1 MSSTPAK
8 PPQRETF
15 KNVRTCQHIKVTGVP
30 CGGPPMRGEQFC
42 YFHQRMLRG
51 VKTPPNVRIH
61 PVALIEDE
69 ESIQA
74 SLMEIINALA
84 RNHIDL
90 RRADLMLKA
99 LWIAVKNSRRAKF
112 NVSNSQMVREI
123 PDYPAPPKPVAV
135 PKPAPAFELDENEQY
150 IKKCKVKNALAQL
163 QSRAL
168 GTIPAPSVVS
178 SDVSAAP
185 PAPVLVP
192 AAGSTTKI
200 QANPQLTT
208 KAVAQI
214 DPTQHKPPARAGAP
228 MTTRIAV
235 NQQKT
240 RT

>member
-1 MSSTPAK
+1 MPSNKPNKPTAPK
-8 PPQRETF
+8 PPNF
-15 KNVRTCQHIKVTGVP
+15 KNVRNCQHIKVTGVP

-69 ESIQA
+69 ESIQV

-99 LWIAVKNSRRAKF
+99 LWIAVKNSRRARP
-112 NVSNSQMVREI
+112 NAYGHQMVREI
-123 PDYPAPPKPVAV
+123 PDYPAPPKPATS
-135 PKPAPAFELDENEQY
+135 PARAFEESFAEEDKELKERAA
-150 IKKCKVKNALAQL
+150 KNALAQL
-163 QSRAL
+163 QARAL
-168 GTIPAPSVVS
+168 ATIPTPPAI
-178 SDVSAAP
+178 SATP

-192 AAGSTTKI
+192 VAAATTKI
-200 QANPQLTT
+200 QANPQTST
-208 KAVAQI
+208 KAVTPI
-214 DPTQHKPPARAGAP
+214 DPAQHKPPARAGAP
-228 MTTRIAV
+228 AVTKIAV
-235 NQQKT
+235 NHQKT